1 MDDTPERLPDPPPL
15 EGAPT
20 WVRIIEAAVVG
31 VIAGLALHALLSV
44 VILHGQDLWPSR
56 SKGAEC
62 KKNSPPPIAREVGAR
77 S

>member
-1 MDDTPERLPDPPPL
+1 MEDDLQRKVETPL

-20 WVRIIEAAVVG
+20 WVRIVEAAIVG

-44 VILHGQDLWPSR
+44 VVLHGEDLWPSR
-56 SKGAEC
+56 NDGAAC
-62 KKNSPPPIAREVGAR
+62 KKNAPAAIAREVEAR

>member
-20 WVRIIEAAVVG
+20 WVRIIEAAIVG

-44 VILHGQDLWPSR
+44 LVLHGQVLWPSR
-56 SKGAEC
+56 GNAEC
-62 KKNSPPPIAREVGAR
+62 KKTVPVVRELGAR